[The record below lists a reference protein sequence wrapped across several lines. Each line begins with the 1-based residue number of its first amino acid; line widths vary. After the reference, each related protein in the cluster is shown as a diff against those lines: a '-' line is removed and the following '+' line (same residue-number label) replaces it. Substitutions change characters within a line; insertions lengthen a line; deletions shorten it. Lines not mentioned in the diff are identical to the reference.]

1 MKKIKILFLT
11 GSRSDWGYVKPL
23 INECKRRKNIK
34 FELCITNM
42 HMLNTFGSPMDEILK
57 EGFKIDEKIY
67 MALDGYNETT
77 MSKSI
82 GVFVQSFSDT
92 LSRIKP
98 DWLVLCGDRAET
110 LGAAVTAA
118 YSNVLIAH
126 IQAGEVSGNI
136 DGQARHA
143 ITKFSHLHLASNDDA
158 VRRLTKMGEEKF
170 RIKKVGAPQ
179 IDDILSLKRKKDK
192 YMLISK
198 KYNLPEKKKYLTI
211 VYHPVTEEFE
221 KAEKNIKLF
230 INILQKYK
238 YPKVWIM
245 PNNDAGSQIFKNNIL
260 KSRTNLDLVFDNM
273 PREDY
278 LYLIKNCLCM
288 IGNSSSGIIESASFK
303 IPVIDIGRR
312 QNNRIRAGNVVN
324 IKQMNSKQFNKA
336 LNKVI
341 KKEFRNKIKN
351 LKNPY
356 SFGYSSKLIIDNI
369 IKANSNKKILLKE
382 MTY

>member
-1 MKKIKILFLT
+1 MKILFLT
-11 GSRSDWGYVKPL
+11 GSRSDWGYAKPL
-23 INECKRRKNIK
+23 IDECKKRKNIK
-34 FELCITNM
+34 FQLCITNM
-42 HMLNTFGSPMDEILK
+42 HMLNTFGSPMNEISK
-57 EGFKIDEKIY
+57 EGYQIDEKIY

-82 GVFVQSFSDT
+82 GIFIQSFSDT

-118 YSNVLIAH
+118 YSNILIAH
-126 IQAGEVSGNI
+126 VQAGEVSGNI

-143 ITKFSHLHLASNDDA
+143 ITKFSHLHLASNDDS
-158 VRRLTKMGEEKF
+158 VKRLKKMGEEQF

-179 IDDILSLKRKKDK
+179 IDDIIVLQSKKDK
-192 YMLISK
+192 FDIIRK
-198 KYNLPEKKKYLTI
+198 KYNLPPKKTYLTI
-211 VYHPVTEEFE
+211 VYHPVTEEFN
-221 KAEKNIKLF
+221 KAEKNINLF
-230 INILQKYK
+230 IKILSKYK
-238 YPKVWIM
+238 QPKVWIM
-245 PNNDAGSQIFKNNIL
+245 PNNDAGSQIFKNYIL
-260 KSRTNLDLVFDNM
+260 KSRTSLDLIFDNM

-288 IGNSSSGIIESASFK
+288 IGNSSSGIIESPSFK

-312 QNNRIRAGNVVN
+312 QNNRVRAYNVVN
-324 IKQMNSKQFNKA
+324 VKNLNEKILHKA
-336 LNKVI
+336 FVKVTSSDFAQ
-341 KKEFRNKIKN
+341 KLKT

-356 SFGYSSKLIIDNI
+356 SMGLSSKLIIDHL
-369 IKANSNKKILLKE
+369 IKANLHKRILLKE